1 MKKRPLYYRSLSLLG
16 LLLLSLTIFV
26 VSCKKQFTNESQINL
41 NSLKNWQ
48 TKNFDHSSLLFNTL
62 YPNWN
67 KLFVND
73 QGSQNVYEVEVTNKE
88 KIFLSLG
95 FVGANSA
102 DSIASKSK
110 IKMLLFEDKESGK
123 ITDGY
128 YMVSVSEDNPH
139 YKQYNSFT
147 GAVYYYTT
155 SGYFLN
161 GYIYDHGKIIRG
173 LRELVKR
180 LIEPPLMKD

>member
-1 MKKRPLYYRSLSLLG
+1 MKKRSLCYRSLSLLG

-41 NSLKNWQ
+41 SSLKNWQ

-62 YPNWN
+62 YPNWD

-73 QGSQNVYEVEVTNKE
+73 QGSQNVYEIEVINKE

-95 FVGANSA
+95 FVDANSA

-128 YMVSVSEDNPH
+128 YMVSEDDPH

-147 GAVYYYTT
+147 M
-155 SGYFLN
+155 FLIKSICATGN
-161 GYIYDHGKIIRG
+161 RKAAIYNHFSFA
-173 LRELVKR
+173 
-180 LIEPPLMKD
+180 